1 MKLQIIIV
9 KKKKRRQRE
18 SYYITTSYNANKI
31 YTKKTKM
38 KIKAQ
43 IIEVKERQEKRREKC
58 RRQG

>member
-43 IIEVKERQEKRREKC
+43 IIEVKER
-58 RRQG
+58 